1 MATFVE
7 FELAAANAA
16 LDDVFD
22 RLPSCYCRMEQTAAS
37 DVPGLWFGGVERSA
51 LESAL
56 EADPTVV
63 AYSRV
68 DAAGDEWLY
77 EIRFATDVCDIYE
90 HGSVLFEEGGT
101 ILAASAARGTWSVR
115 MRFPEHESAT
125 RTYRRF
131 LERGVRV
138 EVTSL
143 RKRPNAG
150 AQRLGLTTEQYE
162 AIVIAIERGYYEVP
176 REVSIQELADEF
188 DISDQSV
195 SERLRRAISRLLSA
209 ELDEVGARSRADDR

>member
-51 LESAL
+51 LESAF
-56 EADPTVV
+56 ETDPTVD
-63 AYSRV
+63 AYSLV

-77 EIRFATDVCDIYE
+77 EIRFAPDACDIYE
-90 HGSVLFEEGGT
+90 NGSVLFEEGGT
-101 ILAASAARGTWSVR
+101 ILAASATRGTWSVR
-115 MRFPEHESAT
+115 MRFAERESAT
-125 RTYRRF
+125 RIYRRL
-131 LERGVRV
+131 LERDIDV
-138 EVTSL
+138 EVASL
-143 RKRPNAG
+143 RERSTAG
-150 AQRLGLTTEQYE
+150 PERLGLTTEQYE
-162 AIVIAIERGYYEVP
+162 AIVTAIERGYYEVP
-176 REVSIQELADEF
+176 REVSITELADEF

-209 ELDEVGARSRADDR
+209 EFDEADARSRADDQ